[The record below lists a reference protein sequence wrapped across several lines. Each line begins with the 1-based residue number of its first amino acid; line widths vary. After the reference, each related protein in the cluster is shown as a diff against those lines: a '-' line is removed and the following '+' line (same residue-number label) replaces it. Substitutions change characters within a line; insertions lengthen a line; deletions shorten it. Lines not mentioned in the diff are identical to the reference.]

1 MQVTRQLNLKL
12 RNHLL
17 FKSKNSLMRGKIYHL
32 KINNI
37 KRAFLELHYE
47 KSPILLGTCLLTA
60 ACSTTSYKS
69 NTTTAT
75 SELKTAGQLNCLPTE
90 LCPSLLVKWN
100 EKQKNQVRVDVH
112 LSSSYNFY
120 DINSLVFDID
130 GKQFTYN
137 QLKLLRK
144 RMLVDL
150 FLSTRRHTLLFQV
163 NSYRNLKML
172 KH

>member
-1 MQVTRQLNLKL
+1 
-12 RNHLL
+12 
-17 FKSKNSLMRGKIYHL
+17 
-32 KINNI
+32 
-37 KRAFLELHYE
+37 
-47 KSPILLGTCLLTA
+47 GTCLLTA

-130 GKQFTYN
+130 GKQF
-137 QLKLLRK
+137 
-144 RMLVDL
+144 
-150 FLSTRRHTLLFQV
+150 
-163 NSYRNLKML
+163 SYKPAQATE
-172 KH
+172 K